1 MEAIALIDSTF
12 DQSEKYFHEELRQEF
27 SQEFSTEAMT
37 RLLKGIRV
45 GMVLGKQEDLT
56 SLYKEHYMD
65 NFKVPEMLQ
74 VYPENMTTSR

>member
-1 MEAIALIDSTF
+1 
-12 DQSEKYFHEELRQEF
+12 
-27 SQEFSTEAMT
+27 MT